1 MSIQQ
6 TYQIL
11 QDKQKQTTQIVIAI
25 LLMVLSTVGL
35 DFLFSQFQ
43 NNSFYISES
52 LLFSSFWILFFPLLH
67 IQSSLT
73 KKTKR
78 LSHSLGIVGLIMVTH
93 LLIYPA
99 LVWILSKTF
108 YYHTFSYW
116 QTFNFGL
123 SAYFIKTVIVYGFS
137 LMFFTILNK
146 EFNQP
151 QITNEVKE
159 DTDQQNFISS
169 ILVSDNNKT
178 FVLEVNDVLYFLA
191 NSPYVNIYHPSK
203 KYLHTGTLKSLEA
216 QLNNQFV
223 RIHKSHIVN
232 LNNVI
237 SYQSR
242 QNGDYDLTLSD
253 DTILRVSRNYA
264 KKFKSKFEEHH
275 RLTTK

>member
-67 IQSSLT
+67 IQSSLA

-137 LMFFTILNK
+137 LIFFTILNK

-169 ILVSDNNKT
+169 ILISDNNKT